1 MVIDSYWMVIGGYR
15 MVIDW
20 SLMVFDAYEPLMMIT
35 TVNNGHQW
43 KINDLLMKIVM
54 IDDCNW

>member
-1 MVIDSYWMVIGGYR
+1 MVIGGYR

-43 KINDLLMKIVM
+43 NINDLLMKIVM
-54 IDDCNW
+54 IGDCN